1 MFKIIPADARGKWQK
16 INGRLIENPETI
28 DFSDTPSEGL
38 PNGVPRTG
46 LNVDGVLTGSDQ
58 SLEFD
63 GVDDYFILPTIN
75 GLGTEILL
83 EGIGKNAVT
92 HGSTSNNIAFES
104 WIKVESATTATDRN
118 SEVFEVTIQRNSISS
133 TTGYDGVYTV
143 RTINA
148 LSAFDSDV
156 TTQQYGPGAVPLSA
170 YYLDFLFATASNF
183 AYSVS
188 STCNVPFDEWVHVW
202 CEHSVTGGLGD
213 PFFKPSPRHTFKLY
227 MNGELNRY
235 QTGDDCMEK
244 ANDLDPFPSTTLP
257 LNFFGDRQISFD
269 GQLDEMR
276 IWLNSGTTDS
286 IAELAKPENIG
297 IIPEDFSSQPF
308 SSEVK
313 LQFAP
318 SAEYCVAW
326 WRFETLSAAD
336 LFANV
341 ADSIVDT
348 SEYNHNG
355 TPIGFVGSVDFSE
368 EETIVQ
374 GQTISGGWLSSVS
387 GGLFDH
393 GGLTVIHDNQEEL
406 ISEEGVQNLVGSGN
420 SLWVASGDSS
430 IVSIDKLNIFYGASA
445 HVINTNQAG
454 EGAIH
459 NIDYSNLLYDRN
471 DYTLSMRMLLTTG
484 SASAR
489 VTYTLGHAANSAATT
504 AVFNNVTWKPL
515 VMTLPVSADVNESSI
530 TGSVGIQQL
539 HNSAEPDNGSLFRV
553 DGLQLQEGDYYS
565 VFVGPDQI
573 RKGSQLSWNVVD

>member
-16 INGRLIENPETI
+16 IDARLIADPETI
-28 DFSDTPSEGL
+28 DFYDTPSEGL
-38 PNGVPRTG
+38 PSGVERTG
-46 LNVDGVLTGSDQ
+46 LNIDGVLTGSDQ

-63 GVDDYFILPTIN
+63 GVDDFFILPTIN
-75 GLGTEILL
+75 GSSTEILL
-83 EGIGKNAVT
+83 EGIGKNAVS

-104 WIKVESATTATDRN
+104 WIKVESSTTAEDRN
-118 SEVFEVTIQRNSISS
+118 SQVFEVTIQRNSISS
-133 TTGYDGVYTV
+133 TTGYDGVYAV

-148 LSAFDSDV
+148 ASAFDSDIA
-156 TTQQYGPGAVPLSA
+156 TQQYGPGSVPLSA

-183 AYSVS
+183 AYSVT
-188 STCNVPFDEWVHVW
+188 STCNIPFDTWTHIW
-202 CEHSVTGGLGD
+202 CEHTVTGAD
-213 PFFKPSPRHTFKLY
+213 TSPFFKPSPKHTFKLY
-227 MNGELNRY
+227 INGELNRY
-235 QTGDDCMEK
+235 QTGDDCMGK
-244 ANDLDPFPSTTLP
+244 ANDLDPFPSTGAP
-257 LNFFGDRQISFD
+257 LNYFGDRSISFD

-276 IWLNSGTTDS
+276 IWLNSGTTNS
-286 IAELAKPENIG
+286 ISELAKPENIG
-297 IIPEDFSSQPF
+297 IIPELFSSQTYAN
-308 SSEVK
+308 EVK

-318 SAEYCVAW
+318 SAEYVAAW

-341 ADSIVDT
+341 AECITDT

-368 EETIVQ
+368 EQTIVQ
-374 GQTISGGWLSSVS
+374 GKSISGGWLSSVS

-393 GGLTVIHDNQEEL
+393 GGLVVIHDNQEEL
-406 ISEEGVQNLVGSGN
+406 IVEEGVQNLVTSGN
-420 SLWVASGDSS
+420 SVWVSSGDTS
-430 IVSIDKLNIFYGASA
+430 IVGIDTLNIFYGASA
-445 HVINTNQAG
+445 HVINTNKAG

-459 NIDYSNLLYDRN
+459 NINYSNLLFDKN

-515 VMTLPVSADVNESSI
+515 VMTLPVSADINETTI
-530 TGSVGIQQL
+530 TGSIGIQQL
-539 HNSAEPDNGSLFRV
+539 HNSTEPDVGSLFRV
-553 DGLQLQEGDYYS
+553 DGLQIQEGDYYS
-565 VFVGPDQI
+565 VFIGPDQI